1 MSTPFPLN
9 SKRKGLSMYAP
20 RRLRDVSQDSAELA
34 DTSAQT
40 EAAQSEEEQT
50 GVDQAAVANDTIPA
64 NEDGPAKDPLD
75 WIDDAIRAVVDLK
88 HAADRQLE
96 SDPSFSATRSPPI
109 TPAHDES
116 DDPPASRAQ
125 PRNRTAF
132 RDVRPRPPR
141 LETEIVPPPPPPPR
155 ERGRPGQILRMSLVI
170 AFAAIVAYGLTWL
183 YPSRPGAPPPN
194 ASSDRVAEATP
205 PQAETQA
212 APQMPA
218 RLIVEDEQVFANDPV
233 ALAINVEHA
242 TGSESLLLDGLAQG
256 TTLSAGTSLSPSSWL
271 LAPDKLA
278 GLYLHAPKD
287 FVGVMSTTVK
297 LLDSGKRLL
306 DSRAMQLKWVSRPQQ
321 QAPQAAVASAGKE
334 PPTGVRI
341 DSSVRIDSAPP
352 PVPAVKPA
360 VPAVQPIDP
369 SEAAMLT
376 QRGRDFLAA
385 GDISAARVAFRR
397 LADAGEA
404 DAALALANTYDPGY
418 LAAHHVVGGLGDRA
432 MARKLYQRARE
443 LGSAE
448 AGQILAR
455 MGAN

>member
-20 RRLRDVSQDSAELA
+20 RRVRDVSQDSAEIA

-40 EAAQSEEEQT
+40 EAAQPEEEQT
-50 GVDQAAVANDTIPA
+50 GLDQAPVANETIPA
-64 NEDGPAKDPLD
+64 NEDDPAKDPLD

-88 HAADRQLE
+88 HAADRQLG
-96 SDPSFSATRSPPI
+96 SDPSISATRSPPI
-109 TPAHDES
+109 TPTHDES

-125 PRNRTAF
+125 PQDRTGF
-132 RDVRPRPPR
+132 RDARQRPPR

-155 ERGRPGQILRMSLVI
+155 ERSRLGQILRMSLVI
-170 AFAAIVAYGLTWL
+170 AFAAIVAYGVTWF
-183 YPSRPGAPPPN
+183 YPSRPGAPDE
-194 ASSDRVAEATP
+194 SSDRVAEATS
-205 PQAETQA
+205 PQAEPQA

-297 LLDSGKRLL
+297 LLDSSQRVL
-306 DSRAMQLKWVSRPQQ
+306 DSRAMQLKWMSRPQQ
-321 QAPQAAVASAGKE
+321 QAPNAAVASAGKE

-341 DSSVRIDSAPP
+341 DSGARIDTAPP
-352 PVPAVKPA
+352 PVPAIKPA

-369 SEAAMLT
+369 GEAAMLMK
-376 QRGRDFLAA
+376 RGRDFLSA

-418 LAAHHVVGGLGDRA
+418 LAAHHVVGGLGDLA
-432 MARKLYQRARE
+432 MARTLYQRARE
-443 LGSAE
+443 LGSAQ